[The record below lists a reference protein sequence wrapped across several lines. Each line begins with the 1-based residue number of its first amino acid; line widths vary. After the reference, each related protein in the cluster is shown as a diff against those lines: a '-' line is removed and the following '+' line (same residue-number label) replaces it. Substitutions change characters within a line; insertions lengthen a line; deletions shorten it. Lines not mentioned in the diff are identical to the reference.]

1 MGKLFF
7 TLLLSLM
14 ALTSNA
20 QVMKQGDLNH
30 DNQVNITDIVTMVD
44 NVLHGKSPIL
54 VSFSNE
60 TMTVGSKVTIPTGGG
75 CYNVQS
81 SDVNVASAIVDG
93 STIVF
98 AAIGVGTA
106 SVTVVDCNSGET
118 ATIKVTVVNK
128 PQSYLSCP
136 DDHHP
141 HMIDLGLP
149 SGTKWACCNVG
160 ANKPEANGDY
170 YAWGETETKSVYYWD
185 TYVHWDD
192 SEENCHNIGSD
203 IADTQYDVAHVKWGG
218 SWVMPSRDQI
228 KELDDN
234 CSYEWTTANGVKGGK
249 FTSKK
254 NGASIFLPAAGGR
267 DDSGRDDSG
276 LHNAG
281 SHGYYWSSTRNP
293 SSSNDAYS
301 LRFNSGTA
309 GWDHYYGHFYGHTV
323 RPVSR

>member
-81 SDVNVASAIVDG
+81 SDANVASAIVDG

-106 SVTVVDCNSGET
+106 SVTVADCNSGET

-160 ANKPEANGDY
+160 ADKPEAYGGF
-170 YAWGETETKSVYYWD
+170 YAWGETEEKGNYDLSTYIHCDGSYD
-185 TYVHWDD
+185 TY
-192 SEENCHNIGSD
+192 HNIGSD
-203 IADTQYDVAHVKWGG
+203 IAGTQYDVAHVKWGG
-218 SWVMPSRDQI
+218 TWVMPSNAQQV
-228 KELDDN
+228 ELVES
-234 CSYEWTTANGVKGGK
+234 CTFKWTTVNGI
-249 FTSKK
+249 
-254 NGASIFLPAAGGR
+254 NGRVFIGSNGNSIFMPAAGRRVLNGHHTV
-267 DDSGRDDSG
+267 GIIG
-276 LHNAG
+276 H
-281 SHGYYWSSTRNP
+281 YWSSTQDPKDSRAAYMLNFE
-293 SSSNDAYS
+293 SNYV
-301 LRFNSGTA
+301 R
-309 GWDHYYGHFYGHTV
+309 WQYYYDRYRGLTV